1 MHMIHFKSKS
11 IHLVIEQVKCQKKS
25 FIQVKK
31 SISFSNSQHSIQFIQ
46 FNENEM
52 KWNNAINKSSNETI
66 KQIKARMGGGT
77 KFPRMWA
84 FPGGGS
90 PSHPSLLDK
99 APWQGE
105 LRGFRYLRPVK
116 CPRKI
121 LALNIELNEKM
132 QTKYSCQRL
141 KENPECTTHTDAYC
155 MQIYY
160 NFEKDT
166 KINCTAEPLF
176 KHISV

>member
-1 MHMIHFKSKS
+1 MQLINQAIKQSNKSK
-11 IHLVIEQVKCQKKS
+11 QKWVGNKVS
-25 FIQVKK
+25 
-31 SISFSNSQHSIQFIQ
+31 SDLGIS
-46 FNENEM
+46 
-52 KWNNAINKSSNETI
+52 
-66 KQIKARMGGGT
+66 R
-77 KFPRMWA
+77 
-84 FPGGGS
+84 GGS

-176 KHISV
+176 RHTSV